1 MQGAFLCIGYTIMYK
16 NFLAQFN
23 KAVLESGRDIEEI
36 ELIGV
41 SKKKPPEDIKKVLS
55 HGHFSFG
62 ENQIQE
68 IERKWPDLKK
78 LNSNIQLHFIGNIQ
92 SRKVG
97 SIHENCEV
105 IHSVDRM
112 KVVNLFAEIEKLTK
126 VRRKYFIQINTGSEP
141 QKSGVM
147 LSEANKFISECLDN
161 SNLNIL
167 GLMCI
172 PPLNEDP
179 KEHFFTLA
187 ELAKRYNLSSLSMG
201 MSNDYEI
208 ALECG
213 ATHIRIGT
221 KIFGERD

>member
-1 MQGAFLCIGYTIMYK
+1 MSNYK
-16 NFLAQFN
+16 NFLNNLKKSIQLAN
-23 KAVLESGRDIEEI
+23 RNIEEVD
-36 ELIGV
+36 LIAV
-41 SKKKPPEDIKKVLS
+41 SKKKPAPDIQSVIDE
-55 HGHFSFG
+55 GHLSFG

-92 SRKVG
+92 SRKVE

-105 IHSVDRM
+105 IHSIDRI
-112 KVVNLFAEIEKLTK
+112 KVVKLFAEIEKLK
-126 VRRKYFIQINTGSEP
+126 KIRRKYFIQINTGNEP

-147 LSEANKFISECLDN
+147 LSEADAFISDCIEN
-161 SNLNIL
+161 YSLNII

-179 KEHFFTLA
+179 QKHFLTLGV
-187 ELAKRYNLSSLSMG
+187 LAKNFNLSSLSMG
-201 MSNDYEI
+201 MSNDFEI
-208 ALECG
+208 AIKCG

-221 KIFGERD
+221 KIFGERN

>member
-1 MQGAFLCIGYTIMYK
+1 MYE
-16 NFLAQFN
+16 NFLAEFN
-23 KAVLESGRDIEEI
+23 KAVLEAGRDIGEI

-41 SKKKPPEDIKKVLS
+41 SKKKLPEDIIKVFNQ
-55 HGHFSFG
+55 GHLSFG

-78 LNSNIQLHFIGNIQ
+78 LNPNIQLHYIGNIQ

-97 SIHENCEV
+97 SIHENCNV
-105 IHSVDRM
+105 IHSIDRM
-112 KVVNLFAEIEKLTK
+112 KVVKLFAEIEKLK
-126 VRRKYFIQINTGSEP
+126 NVSRKYFIQINTGNEP

-147 LSEANKFISECLDN
+147 LSEVNKFITECLENYSLD
-161 SNLNIL
+161 IL

-179 KEHFFTLA
+179 KKHFLTLRDI
-187 ELAKRYNLSSLSMG
+187 AKNFNLSSLSMG
-201 MSNDYEI
+201 MSNDFET

-213 ATHIRIGT
+213 ATHIRVGT
-221 KIFGERD
+221 KIFGERN

>member
-1 MQGAFLCIGYTIMYK
+1 MCSYK
-16 NFLAQFN
+16 NFIDN
-23 KAVLESGRDIEEI
+23 LEKSVQRANRNFRDID
-36 ELIGV
+36 LIAV
-41 SKKKPPEDIKKVLS
+41 SKKKPSSDIQSVIDE
-55 HGHFSFG
+55 GHTSFG

-92 SRKVG
+92 SRKIK
-97 SIHENCEV
+97 SIHEYCEV
-105 IHSVDRM
+105 IHSIDRM
-112 KVVNLFAEIEKLTK
+112 KVVKLFNEIENLNN
-126 VRRKYFIQINTGSEP
+126 VRRKYFIQINTGNEP

-147 LSEANKFISECLDN
+147 LAEADAFISESLEN
-161 SNLNIL
+161 YSLNII

-179 KEHFFTLA
+179 KKHFLTLGS
-187 ELAKRYNLSSLSMG
+187 LAKNFNFSSLSMG
-201 MSNDYEI
+201 MSNDFET

-221 KIFGERD
+221 KIFGERN

>member
-1 MQGAFLCIGYTIMYK
+1 MYK
-16 NFLAQFN
+16 NFLSQFN
-23 KAVLESGRDIEEI
+23 QAVLDTGRDIEEI
-36 ELIGV
+36 ELIAV
-41 SKKKPPEDIKKVLS
+41 SKKKPLEDIKKVFNQ
-55 HGHFSFG
+55 GHLSFG

-78 LNSNIQLHFIGNIQ
+78 LDPNIQLHFIGNIQ

-105 IHSVDRM
+105 IHSLDRM
-112 KVVNLFAEIEKLTK
+112 KLVKLFAEIEKLK
-126 VRRKYFIQINTGSEP
+126 NVKRKYFIQINTGNEP

-147 LSEANKFISECLDN
+147 LSEANKFITECLEIY
-161 SNLNIL
+161 NLNIL

-172 PPLNEDP
+172 PPFNEDP
-179 KEHFFTLA
+179 KKHFLTLA
-187 ELAKRYNLSSLSMG
+187 ELAKNFNLSSLSMG
-201 MSNDYEI
+201 MSNDFET

-221 KIFGERD
+221 KIFGERN

>member
-1 MQGAFLCIGYTIMYK
+1 MYE
-16 NFLAQFN
+16 NFLEKFN
-23 KAVLESGRDIEEI
+23 KAALEAGRDIEEI

-41 SKKKPPEDIKKVLS
+41 SKKKPPEDIKKVLNQ
-55 HGHFSFG
+55 GHLSFG

-97 SIHENCEV
+97 SIHENCDV
-105 IHSVDRM
+105 IHSIDRM
-112 KVVNLFAEIEKLTK
+112 KVVKLFAESEKFK
-126 VRRKYFIQINTGSEP
+126 NVKRKYFIQINTGNES

-147 LSEANKFISECLDN
+147 LSEANKFISECLEIY
-161 SNLNIL
+161 NLNIL

-172 PPLNEDP
+172 PPFNEDP
-179 KEHFFTLA
+179 KKHFLTLA
-187 ELAKRYNLSSLSMG
+187 ELAKNFNLSSLSMG
-201 MSNDYEI
+201 MSNDFET

-221 KIFGERD
+221 KIFGERN

>member
-1 MQGAFLCIGYTIMYK
+1 MYK

-23 KAVLESGRDIEEI
+23 KAVLEAGRDIEEI

-41 SKKKPPEDIKKVLS
+41 SKKKPPEDIIKVYNQ
-55 HGHFSFG
+55 GHLSFG

-92 SRKVG
+92 SRKVE

-105 IHSVDRM
+105 IHSLDRM
-112 KVVNLFAEIEKLTK
+112 KVVKLFAEIEKLK
-126 VRRKYFIQINTGSEP
+126 NVRRKYFIQINTGNEP

-147 LSEANKFISECLDN
+147 LSEANKFITECIA
-161 SNLNIL
+161 SYNLNII
-167 GLMCI
+167 GLMSI
-172 PPLNEDP
+172 PPINEDP
-179 KEHFFTLA
+179 KTHFSIISDI
-187 ELAKRYNLSSLSMG
+187 AKNFNLQSMSMG
-201 MSNDYEI
+201 MSNDFEI

-213 ATHIRIGT
+213 ATHIRVGT
-221 KIFGERD
+221 KIFGERN

>member
-1 MQGAFLCIGYTIMYK
+1 MSRYK
-16 NFLAQFN
+16 NFIDN
-23 KAVLESGRDIEEI
+23 LEKSVQRANRNFRDID
-36 ELIGV
+36 LIAV
-41 SKKKPPEDIKKVLS
+41 SKKKPSSDIQNVIDE
-55 HGHFSFG
+55 GHTSFG

-92 SRKVG
+92 SRKIK
-97 SIHENCEV
+97 SIHENCEF

-112 KVVNLFAEIEKLTK
+112 KVVKLFAEIENLNN
-126 VRRKYFIQINTGSEP
+126 VRRKYFIQINTGNEP

-147 LSEANKFISECLDN
+147 LAEADAFISECIEN
-161 SNLNIL
+161 YSLNII

-179 KEHFFTLA
+179 KKHFLTLGG
-187 ELAKRYNLSSLSMG
+187 LAKNFNFSSLSMG
-201 MSNDYEI
+201 MSNDFDI

-221 KIFGERD
+221 KIFGERN